1 MEPVADGLIA
11 DVDIA
16 CFPRFTAQYI
26 CGGCSVAKGREDNTS
41 VLLPG
46 CPVCLLSDTLLMLVN
61 RSHELNIGGRI
72 DTCLCA
78 FIW

>member
-26 CGGCSVAKGREDNTS
+26 CGGCSVAKGCEDNTS

-46 CPVCLLSDTLLMLVN
+46 GAPRLPSVPSL
-61 RSHELNIGGRI
+61 
-72 DTCLCA
+72 
-78 FIW
+78 